1 MSDIRIEV
9 FNGSYDNDDVYKK
22 LLRYISNKLYC
33 NGYGFNYDSPL
44 SIIDQ
49 FRLSEEYSE
58 YTNDQKMWHFIITF
72 SSNLNH
78 KYLLNMAVEVSSKF
92 AADYQVMFGL
102 DTRISDGRYR
112 PHLHFAVNAFSYH
125 PHTQPLTKDRIRGYM
140 EDIQKFLSDRYVGEV
155 SLKDKEI
162 VKLKKEDF
170 LSFYETFRKCM
181 KEVYEITKDG
191 EKLENA
197 LKYLKKNDRPIPCDL
212 FNSFM
217 EEFELPYKLE
227 TKSEGKS
234 QSFCVSKTT
243 SH

>member
-33 NGYGFNYDSPL
+33 NGYGFNYDSSL

-125 PHTQPLTKDRIRGYM
+125 PHTQPLTKDRIRG
-140 EDIQKFLSDRYVGEV
+140 
-155 SLKDKEI
+155 
-162 VKLKKEDF
+162 
-170 LSFYETFRKCM
+170 
-181 KEVYEITKDG
+181 VYGGYTK
-191 EKLENA
+191 
-197 LKYLKKNDRPIPCDL
+197 I
-212 FNSFM
+212 FI
-217 EEFELPYKLE
+217 
-227 TKSEGKS
+227 
-234 QSFCVSKTT
+234 
-243 SH
+243 

>member
-1 MSDIRIEV
+1 M
-9 FNGSYDNDDVYKK
+9 
-22 LLRYISNKLYC
+22 
-33 NGYGFNYDSPL
+33 
-44 SIIDQ
+44 
-49 FRLSEEYSE
+49 
-58 YTNDQKMWHFIITF
+58 
-72 SSNLNH
+72 
-78 KYLLNMAVEVSSKF
+78 
-92 AADYQVMFGL
+92 
-102 DTRISDGRYR
+102 
-112 PHLHFAVNAFSYH
+112 
-125 PHTQPLTKDRIRGYM
+125 
-140 EDIQKFLSDRYVGEV
+140 
-155 SLKDKEI
+155 
-162 VKLKKEDF
+162 KKEDF